1 MAVQKLD
8 KETRKALLNA
18 RKLIEALAKKDA
30 NEAETRKCIYHI
42 FETVLGY
49 NIYEHITA
57 EYEVHGAGETVHCDF
72 AIQLNR
78 EESSKPEMLAE
89 IKRVN
94 IDLVPKHLRQAA
106 SYAINLGCEWA
117 LLTNSKEWKLY
128 HVSFTQ
134 PPQTKLIDSWNLISD
149 SPITLAR
156 KFDLIS
162 LRNVKKN
169 GLACLWDKYNVLT
182 PHNILGV
189 ILSVESMTLI
199 QRRLKKATDIKVSP
213 EDIVAAV
220 RHLLNE
226 AAIIEMDRVK
236 ISMPEKKQRKKT
248 RPSKASKED
257 TVSVEKEAETTLT

>member
-1 MAVQKLD
+1 MARQKLD
-8 KETRKALLNA
+8 KETRKALLNV
-18 RKLIEALAKKDA
+18 RKLVEGLAKKDG
-30 NEAETRKCIYHI
+30 NEAETRKYVERI
-42 FETVLGY
+42 FEIVLGY
-49 NIYEHITA
+49 DIYEHITA
-57 EYEVHGAGETVHCDF
+57 EYAVHGAGETVHCDF
-72 AIQLNR
+72 ALQLNR
-78 EESSKPEMLAE
+78 EESSKPEMLVE

-94 IDLVPKHLRQAA
+94 IDLVPKHLRQTA

-149 SPITLAR
+149 SPITLAK

-162 LRNVKKN
+162 YRNVKKN

-189 ILSVESMTLI
+189 ILSEESMSLI
-199 QRRLKKATDIKVSP
+199 RRRLKKATEFKVSP
-213 EDIVAAV
+213 EDIVGAI

-226 AAIIEMDRVK
+226 AAILEMDKVK
-236 ISMPEKKQRKKT
+236 IFMPEKKQRKKT
-248 RPSKASKED
+248 RTSKSSKED
-257 TVSVEKEAETTLT
+257 TVSVEKEAETTLA